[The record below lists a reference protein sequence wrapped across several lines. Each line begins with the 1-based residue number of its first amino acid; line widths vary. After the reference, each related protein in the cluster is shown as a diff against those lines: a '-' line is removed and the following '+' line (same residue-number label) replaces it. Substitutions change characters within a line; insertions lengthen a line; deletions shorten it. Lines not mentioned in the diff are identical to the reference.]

1 MSRTRFLTCKIN
13 RVKNRISHYIMNIM
27 TYKDYQIPKKCK
39 SILKNTKP
47 NQKNKNI
54 KSHRQLWSKK
64 LKQIYN
70 SVEKSSCNHADAQA
84 LGKVHMRTP
93 ISASQGTC
101 PRACPRA
108 SRRQSPHAH
117 MPTRMPTRKPS
128 AKSTCARPSL
138 RLKEHAHEHRYSRA
152 SIQSSDSLFSW
163 FSVSLYECARA
174 Y

>member
-39 SILKNTKP
+39 KILKNIKP

-84 LGKVHMRTP
+84 LGKVHIRTP
-93 ISASQGTC
+93 ISASQGT
-101 PRACPRA
+101 CPRA